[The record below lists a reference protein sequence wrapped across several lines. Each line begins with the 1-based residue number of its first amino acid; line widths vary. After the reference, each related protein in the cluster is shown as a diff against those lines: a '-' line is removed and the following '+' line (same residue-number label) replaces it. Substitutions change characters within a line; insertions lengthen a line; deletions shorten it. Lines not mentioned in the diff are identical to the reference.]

1 MHLRT
6 LGLAGAAL
14 GGLLTLATLPALVAP
29 AAPSIG
35 PCGETATGSLGA
47 IEATIRHLESG
58 GDYQARAAGSSA
70 SGAYQFLDSTWAGY
84 GGYQQ
89 AWLAPP
95 DVQDAKAGEYI
106 ASILAANGDQV
117 SAVPVVWYIGHI
129 PAPGSP
135 EWDTVPAPGAGNRL
149 TPRQYQA
156 RWLDIYRSKL
166 SGGQGGDIT
175 HPPATAP
182 TSHCGGGTG
191 DVLPGGW
198 ALPGPRAVLDATADQ
213 IDNPHHDH
221 PAWDWAIPQGTPVY
235 AVRGGTVVGY
245 SDNPHNC
252 NGQASCDACG
262 LGLTIA
268 DDQGVQWTY
277 CHGSAHH
284 VHRGD
289 IVTAG
294 QQILDSGNTGNSTG
308 PHLHLAIRAAGI
320 ARCPQPLVAS
330 LYRSSQGLDPMTLP
344 SAGCTY

>member
-1 MHLRT
+1 MGHR
-6 LGLAGAAL
+6 ARPRSRQ
-14 GGLLTLATLPALVAP
+14 PA
-29 AAPSIG
+29 
-35 PCGETATGSLGA
+35 
-47 IEATIRHLESG
+47 H
-58 GDYQARAAGSSA
+58 
-70 SGAYQFLDSTWAGY
+70 
-84 GGYQQ
+84 
-89 AWLAPP
+89 
-95 DVQDAKAGEYI
+95 
-106 ASILAANGDQV
+106 
-117 SAVPVVWYIGHI
+117 
-129 PAPGSP
+129 
-135 EWDTVPAPGAGNRL
+135 
-149 TPRQYQA
+149 PRQYQA

-320 ARCPQPLVAS
+320 ARCPPTTCRIAIPKQPRFGPDDAPIGGLHVLNGYAPWAEISRCRELS
-330 LYRSSQGLDPMTLP
+330 LLP
-344 SAGCTY
+344 VTR